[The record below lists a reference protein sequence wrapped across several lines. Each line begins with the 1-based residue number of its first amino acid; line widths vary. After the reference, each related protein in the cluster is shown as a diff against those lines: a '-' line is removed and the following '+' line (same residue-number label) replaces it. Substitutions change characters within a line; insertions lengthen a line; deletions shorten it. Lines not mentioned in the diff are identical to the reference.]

1 MMHRKS
7 RTSIYAAFLAV
18 MLCVCMFCGCST
30 EPAGDKVERFAAAES
45 VENGSISV
53 PGYESLSF
61 KAGDTAQTVNLKN
74 PQTNDCY
81 FVLSLIIN
89 GETLW
94 TSDYIEPGYAVK
106 TLTLSRPLDKGE
118 YEAVLH
124 YDCFTLNDKTPL
136 NGAEIKLNLQVN

>member
-1 MMHRKS
+1 MNRK
-7 RTSIYAAFLAV
+7 TNILAAFLILA
-18 MLCVCMFCGCST
+18 LLLTACG
-30 EPAGDKVERFAAAES
+30 AGGDRVERFAEANPGS
-45 VENGSISV
+45 GENIAI

-61 KAGDTAQTVNLKN
+61 KAGSQSQNVNLKN

-89 GETLW
+89 SETLW

-106 TLTLSRPLDKGE
+106 KLTLTRAPEKGE
-118 YEAVLH
+118 YDAVLH

-136 NGAEIKLNLQVN
+136 NGAEIQLKIKVN

>member
-1 MMHRKS
+1 MNRKPNILAS
-7 RTSIYAAFLAV
+7 FLAV
-18 MLCVCMFCGCST
+18 MLCVFVLTGCSG

-53 PGYESLSF
+53 PGYESISF
-61 KAGDTAQTVNLKN
+61 KAGALSQSVDLKN
-74 PQTNDCY
+74 PQTNNCY
-81 FVLSLIIN
+81 FVMSLIID

-94 TSDYIEPGYAVK
+94 TSDYIEPGEAVTK
-106 TLTLSRPLDKGE
+106 LTLSRPLDKGE

-136 NGAEIKLNLQVN
+136 NGAEIKLLLKVD

>member
-1 MMHRKS
+1 MNRKHN
-7 RTSIYAAFLAV
+7 IILAAFLALITAV
-18 MLCVCMFCGCST
+18 TMLGGCSS
-30 EPAGDKVERFAAAES
+30 EPTGDRVERFAAAAPS
-45 VENGSISV
+45 DSGSIDI

-61 KAGDTAQTVNLKN
+61 KAGSLSQTVNLKN

-89 GETLW
+89 SETLW

-106 TLTLSRPLDKGE
+106 TLTLTRAPEKGE
-118 YEAVLH
+118 YDAVLH

-136 NGAEIKLNLQVN
+136 NGAEIKLKINVK

>member
-1 MMHRKS
+1 MNRKPN
-7 RTSIYAAFLAV
+7 ILAAFLAV
-18 MLCVCMFCGCST
+18 MLCVCMFCGCSA
-30 EPAGDKVERFAAAES
+30 EPAGDTVERFAAAES

-61 KAGDTAQTVNLKN
+61 RAGDTAQSVNLKN

-81 FVLSLIIN
+81 FVLSLITD

-94 TSDYIEPGYAVK
+94 TSGYIEPGEAVTK
-106 TLTLSRPLDKGE
+106 LTLSRPLDKGE

-136 NGAEIKLNLQVN
+136 NGAEIQLTIKVN

>member
-1 MMHRKS
+1 MNRKLN
-7 RTSIYAAFLAV
+7 IILAAFLALITAV
-18 MLCVCMFCGCST
+18 TMLGGCSS
-30 EPAGDKVERFAAAES
+30 EPTGDTVERFAAAAPS
-45 VENGSISV
+45 DSGSIDI

-61 KAGDTAQTVNLKN
+61 KAGNTAQSVNLKN

-81 FVLSLIIN
+81 FVLSLITD

-106 TLTLSRPLDKGE
+106 NLTLTRALEKGE
-118 YEAVLH
+118 YDAVLH

-136 NGAEIKLNLQVN
+136 NGAEIQLKINVK

>member
-1 MMHRKS
+1 MNRKPNILA
-7 RTSIYAAFLAV
+7 TFLSV
-18 MLCVCMFCGCST
+18 MLCVCMLCGCSA
-30 EPAGDKVERFAAAES
+30 EPAGDKVERFAAAAPS
-45 VENGSISV
+45 DSGSIDI

-61 KAGDTAQTVNLKN
+61 KAGSLSQKVNLKN

-89 GETLW
+89 SETLW

-106 TLTLSRPLDKGE
+106 DLTLSRALDKGE
-118 YEAVLH
+118 YDAVLH

-136 NGAEIKLNLQVN
+136 NGAEIQLKIKVN

>member
-1 MMHRKS
+1 MKKLNRVF
-7 RTSIYAAFLAV
+7 AAFLAV
-18 MLCVCMFCGCST
+18 MLCVCMLCGCSA
-30 EPAGDKVERFAAAES
+30 EPAGDTVERFAAAAPS
-45 VENGSISV
+45 DSGGIDI

-61 KAGDTAQTVNLKN
+61 KAGSLSQKVNLKN

-89 GETLW
+89 SETLW

-106 TLTLSRPLDKGE
+106 KLTLTRAPEKGE
-118 YEAVLH
+118 YDAVLH

-136 NGAEIKLNLQVN
+136 NGAEIQLKLIVN

>member
-1 MMHRKS
+1 MNRKS
-7 RTSIYAAFLAV
+7 NILAAFLA
-18 MLCVCMFCGCST
+18 LALALLLTACG
-30 EPAGDKVERFAAAES
+30 AGGDRVERFAEANPGS
-45 VENGSISV
+45 GENIAI

-61 KAGDTAQTVNLKN
+61 KAGSLSQNVNLKN

-89 GETLW
+89 SETLW

-106 TLTLSRPLDKGE
+106 NLTLSRALDKGE
-118 YEAVLH
+118 YDAVLH

-136 NGAEIKLNLQVN
+136 NGAEINLKLNVK

>member
-1 MMHRKS
+1 MNRK
-7 RTSIYAAFLAV
+7 TNILAAFLILA
-18 MLCVCMFCGCST
+18 LLLTACG
-30 EPAGDKVERFAAAES
+30 AGGDRVERFAEANPGS
-45 VENGSISV
+45 GENIAI

-61 KAGDTAQTVNLKN
+61 KAGSLSQNVNLKN

-89 GETLW
+89 SETLW

-106 TLTLSRPLDKGE
+106 NLMLSRALDKGE
-118 YEAVLH
+118 YDAVLH

-136 NGAEIKLNLQVN
+136 NGAEINLTIKVN